1 MICPYLSDIG
11 AGTASAVRFSNCC
24 HVLINRE
31 RGGGVQFSY
40 GFRCVKTI
48 VTLRSSGS
56 WESVCVCGGGGG
68 EGGKEG
74 GGVSA

>member
-1 MICPYLSDIG
+1 M
-11 AGTASAVRFSNCC
+11 
-24 HVLINRE
+24 LINRE

-56 WESVCVCGGGGG
+56 WEREVKKGGGVGGG
-68 EGGKEG
+68 ECVKQT
-74 GGVSA
+74 SRD